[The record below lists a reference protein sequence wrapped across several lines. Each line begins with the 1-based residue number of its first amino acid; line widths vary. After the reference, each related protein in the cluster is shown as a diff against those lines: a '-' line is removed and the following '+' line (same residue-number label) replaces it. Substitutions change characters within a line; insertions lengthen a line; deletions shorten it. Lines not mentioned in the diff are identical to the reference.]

1 MCTRIHWREWW
12 YRGVIGLLLWVG
24 GGLCSPACKNGA
36 TCEQGVSLCSL
47 GFTGEN
53 CGIGELLGKDV
64 ACCGLF

>member
-1 MCTRIHWREWW
+1 M
-12 YRGVIGLLLWVG
+12 G